1 MATADPQLVRVVAEL
16 TLNVTRNANGTLAD
30 GAASMVARI
39 DGVEHVDGVDVTG
52 LTPRLNDLQV
62 TATVTCTLQCT
73 EPDTEATAEAILADG
88 FGVTTVED
96 LRIDSPAPTDGAVL
110 EYG

>member
-30 GAASMVARI
+30 GAENLVARI
-39 DGVEHVDGVDVTG
+39 DDVQHVEDVDVTG

-62 TATVTCTLQCT
+62 TAVVTCTIRCVD
-73 EPDTEATAEAILADG
+73 PEAQTILEERLADG
-88 FGVTTVED
+88 FGVAAVDD
-96 LRIDSPAPTDGAVL
+96 LRIDAPAPTDGAVL

>member
-1 MATADPQLVRVVAEL
+1 MATADPQQVRVVAQL

-39 DGVEHVDGVDVTG
+39 DDVEHVDGVDVTG

-73 EPDTEATAEAILADG
+73 DPDAQATAEETLADG
-88 FGVTTVED
+88 FGVEAVED
-96 LRIDSPAPTDGAVL
+96 LRIDSAAPQDGAVL

>member
-1 MATADPQLVRVVAEL
+1 MATADPQQVRVVAEL

-30 GAASMVARI
+30 GAEALVARI
-39 DGVEHVDGVDVTG
+39 DDVERVEHVDVNG

-62 TATVTCTLQCT
+62 TATVECTLQCAD
-73 EPDTEATAEAILADG
+73 PDATTIAEERLADG
-88 FGVTTVED
+88 FGVDAVDD
-96 LRIDSPAPTDGAVL
+96 LRIDTPAPTDGAIL

>member
-30 GAASMVARI
+30 GAEDLVARI
-39 DGVEHVDGVDVTG
+39 DSVERVEHVDVTG

-62 TATVTCTLQCT
+62 TATVECTLQCAD
-73 EPDTEATAEAILADG
+73 PDAQSIAEDRLADG
-88 FGVTTVED
+88 FGVAAVDD
-96 LRIDSPAPTDGAVL
+96 LRIDTPAPTDGALL

>member
-1 MATADPQLVRVVAEL
+1 MATADPQEVRVVAEL

-30 GAASMVARI
+30 GAASQLARI
-39 DGVEHVDGVDVTG
+39 DDVEHVDSVDVTG

-62 TATVTCTLQCT
+62 TATVTCTMQCT
-73 EPDTEATAEAILADG
+73 DPDAQHSTERALADG
-88 FGVTTVED
+88 FGVTDVRD
-96 LRIDSPAPTDGAVL
+96 LCIETPTPADGAVL

>member
-30 GAASMVARI
+30 GAASLVARI
-39 DGVEHVDGVDVTG
+39 DDVEHVDGVDVTG

-73 EPDTEATAEAILADG
+73 EPDVQATAEERLADG
-88 FGVTTVED
+88 FGVAAVDD
-96 LRIDSPAPTDGAVL
+96 LRTETPAQVDGAVV

>member
-16 TLNVTRNANGTLAD
+16 TLNVTRNANGTLSE
-30 GAASMVARI
+30 GAASLVARI
-39 DGVEHVDGVDVTG
+39 DDVEDVEDVDVTG

-62 TATVTCTLQCT
+62 TATVTCTMQCT
-73 EPDTEATAEAILADG
+73 DPDAEATAEERLADG
-88 FGVTTVED
+88 FGVAAIED
-96 LRIDSPAPTDGAVL
+96 LRIDSPAPTDEAVL